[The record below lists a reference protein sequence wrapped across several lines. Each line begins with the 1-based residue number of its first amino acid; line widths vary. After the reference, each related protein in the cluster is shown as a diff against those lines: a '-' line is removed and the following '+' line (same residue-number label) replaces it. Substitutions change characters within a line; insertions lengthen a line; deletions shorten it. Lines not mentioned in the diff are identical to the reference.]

1 MTMSVLAII
10 VMLIVIVFGYIYYSS
25 KKIANEGANS
35 NNQYK
40 NFGFSYI
47 AVAQVLNMI
56 VALLLGFASGVFL
69 LEIFSNDKSIELAVV
84 IGIPVALLIYYFLN
98 FSIIKFRNNA
108 IIAKTNTEILE
119 ELKKL
124 SDK

>member
-1 MTMSVLAII
+1 MPVLAII
-10 VMLIVIVFGYIYYSS
+10 IVLIIVVFGYIYYSS
-25 KKIANEGANS
+25 KKIAKEGINNS
-35 NNQYK
+35 SQYK

-47 AVAQVLNMI
+47 AVAKVINII
-56 VALLLGFASGVFL
+56 VALLLGFTSGVL
-69 LEIFSNDKSIELAVV
+69 LTEILSNDQSLGLATA
-84 IGIPVALLIYYFLN
+84 IGIPVAFLIYYFLN

-119 ELKKL
+119 ALKEL

>member
-1 MTMSVLAII
+1 MTMPVLAII
-10 VMLIVIVFGYIYYSS
+10 VLLIVVVFGYIYYSS
-25 KKIANEGANS
+25 KRVAKEGINN

-47 AVAQVLNMI
+47 AIAQVLNFI
-56 VALLLGFASGVFL
+56 ISLALGILATAILLNEDEVLAIIAGFLVL
-69 LEIFSNDKSIELAVV
+69 
-84 IGIPVALLIYYFLN
+84 GISYYFLN